1 VNGVVVT
8 GSNGGIGGAIVQ
20 LLRKTGYFVIGVGRS
35 PDQGKS
41 DAYIRCDLEEFVVDE
56 ALRQNLA
63 REAERLLDGR
73 KLTALI
79 NNSAIQILSRVP
91 AMSLGDFTATM
102 NVNVIAA
109 FALSQALFPFLEAS
123 HGSIVNIGSI
133 HAKLTK
139 PGFVAY
145 ATSKAALRGL
155 TQAMAVECGASIR
168 VNMIEPA
175 AISTGMLLEG
185 FAESPE
191 EFKNL
196 NACHPTGRIGQPGE
210 IAETVAFLISD
221 KCTFMNGSII
231 EVHGGIG
238 ARLHDPV

>member
-1 VNGVVVT
+1 MNGVVVT
-8 GSNGGIGGAIVQ
+8 GSNGGLGSAIAG
-20 LLRKTGYFVIGVGRS
+20 LLREAGYFIIGVGRS

-41 DAYIRCDLEEFVVDE
+41 DEYIRCDLEEFVADP
-56 ALRQNLA
+56 ALRKNLA
-63 REAERLLDGR
+63 GEVERLLDGR

-79 NNSAIQILSRVP
+79 NNSAVQKLSRVP
-91 AMSLGDFTATM
+91 ALPLGDFTTSM

-109 FALSQALFPFLEAS
+109 FALSQVLFPLLEAS

-155 TQAMAVECGASIR
+155 TQAMAVDCGGSVR

-175 AISTGMLLEG
+175 AISTAMLLDG

-191 EFKNL
+191 AFKEL
-196 NACHPTGRIGQPGE
+196 NACHPAGRIGQPGE
-210 IAETVAFLISD
+210 IAELAAFLISD

-231 EVHGGIG
+231 EVNGGIG